1 MERPAKG
8 AEGIKMEKKVSIQGN
23 FTKSVNF
30 AMQQNY
36 VPVIRNL
43 VINNGTEEVLTDL
56 ELKITFEPDFAG
68 EYRYSVREIQP
79 GMSVEISPVRLQ
91 MKIEYLFSLTE
102 KVAGTILMELF
113 QNEERICFLMEE
125 IDLLAVDQWSG
136 LRIMPEMIGAFV
148 TPNHPRIGEVLLDAS
163 EFLKRWTGSPS
174 FTGYQ
179 THNPNQVKLQMAAIY
194 AALQNRNII
203 YNNPPASYEMTGQRV
218 RLPHAVLEG
227 KQGTCLDLTLLYAA
241 CLEAAGLSPL
251 VIFIRQHAFG
261 GCWLD
266 EETFADCMMDD
277 VSAIEKRIAA
287 GAEEMLLVECTDL
300 VAGKD
305 ADFDKALKHGRDHLL
320 RQDEFECV
328 IDIKRSRGSGIRP
341 IPLQLEPEAAKGEA
355 GVKREKGFVQAPS
368 ALDNSL
374 AGRVVEGGERIPLTK
389 QKLWERK
396 LLDFSLRNALLNFRV
411 TKNAFQLMTADLG
424 ELEDQLSAG
433 KNFRILEMPAEWT
446 ATMRDSKIYEIE
458 TGKDLVNDI
467 AAQELTSGRIRT
479 FLNET
484 DLDKNLKNLYRSAK
498 MSMEENGSNTLFLA
512 LGFLRWY
519 ESEVSEKPRYA
530 PLVLFPVDIVR
541 SVRYKGFV
549 IRSRQEEVQ
558 INITLLEYLRQDY
571 GVVISGLD
579 PLPEDE
585 KGIDLRLVFHTVRQ
599 AVMGKKRWNVEE
611 MAFIGLFSFGQ
622 FVMWNDIRSRSK
634 EIESNKVVSSLIAG
648 RMNWEPGTG
657 AVSAENLDRE
667 VSLTDMAVPMSAD
680 SSQMVAIM
688 AAAAGESFVLHGP
701 PGTGKSQTITNIIA
715 NALYQ
720 GKTVLFVAEKMA
732 ALNVVQKRLA
742 QIGLDPFC
750 LELHSNKT
758 NKSSVLTHLNQTL
771 EYGRVKSPEEYAET
785 AEKLYGLRTGLNSV
799 IEALHVKRKYGIS
812 LYEAIEAFEKA
823 PKLRE
828 RIRFDSALLE
838 EADRGAIAKWD
849 DLVRQY
855 GVAIEEMGKYSE
867 HPLLGYEGLAY
878 SMELRD
884 RLGKELVSFLGE
896 ADRASSCQAA
906 VYGWAEGVEDK
917 SRRMTETLMDAAEAA
932 ALPGATLTEILDA
945 PDFEG
950 ILNRAG
956 KLVEAGKEYRRI
968 MSWAGE
974 RFELSVCDYPAR
986 TALLQWKKAEGT
998 WFLPRLFAQNK
1009 LLKELR
1015 LYARVPETVTKK
1027 DMEELYGR
1035 LCLLQERKKEILE
1048 TPAELAR
1055 VLQGMY
1061 LDLSTDW
1068 DALERALLKAGKI
1081 YHACRFLS
1089 GRDRA
1094 AVMGAVRQGS
1104 GEALSEQVKVLRE
1117 YMDGLDRFL
1126 ETYGIDPGKRK
1137 VGGDWLADIRH
1148 AFEAYRDHLGE
1159 LRGKVAFNQMDARL
1173 RENRLEAV
1181 SEAYRE
1187 GRVDAENLFGAYTV
1201 NLYYGLTLITI
1212 AQDSRLTDF
1221 GGKQYNDMIARYRD
1235 TLDRY
1240 QRLTV
1245 QELAARLS
1253 ANVPSSGGASAASS
1267 EMGILKKAI
1276 RNNGRMMSLRR
1287 LFDQT
1292 PTLLRRLCPCMLMSP
1307 ISVAQY
1313 IDPAFPKFDLV
1324 IFDEASQL
1332 PTSEAVG
1339 TIARGENVVVVG
1351 DPKQLPPTNFFSS
1364 NRFEEENSEQEDLES
1379 LLDDCL
1385 AISMPQE
1392 SLKWHY
1398 RSRHESLIAYS
1409 NMKYYDNALYTFPS
1423 PRDLVSEVRL
1433 IRPEGFY
1440 DKGKTKQNR
1449 AEAQAIVAEILRR
1462 LRDEELR
1469 GDSMGVVTFSSV
1481 QQNLIDDLLFEEFKK
1496 HPELEEF
1503 DRNSREPVFV
1513 KNLENVQ
1520 GDERDVILFSVGYG
1534 PDAQGNLSMNFGPLN
1549 RDGGWRRLNVAI
1561 SRARKSM
1568 VVYSVLRSDQ
1578 IDLSR
1583 TRSEGVAGLKGFLE
1597 FAEKGRNVLAQRAD
1611 GTAAK
1616 EDSLVKEIAGAIA
1629 GMGYEVKCN
1638 IGCSRFKMDMGI
1650 VNPKDRET
1658 YLLGIL
1664 LDGENCAKAATA
1676 RDRFVLQPGVLNGLG
1691 WNVMRIWTL
1700 DWLDDRDRVLGEIR
1714 AALRSLEADRNAGG
1728 NTGVNTGENFGI
1740 NIGENSGINSGVNIG
1755 ENSGKT
1761 EKEIFA
1767 GPVEFEKMEE
1777 REESAREPYR
1787 AAKLPAMGTAES
1799 FYESQTK
1806 KKIEKAVRTVLEK
1819 EAPVSRRL
1827 LLRRILEAWGIAR
1840 AGARVESIFTDA
1852 LKGIG
1857 KKTTRDESMEFLWRQ
1872 DQIPSEY
1879 AVYRVGEEE
1888 DGRRSMDDIPSEE
1901 ILNALKEVLKE
1912 QVSMAAPDLIRETAK
1927 KFGFSRMGNVI
1938 ENAVGYALKKGIGG
1952 GALKVLDNGN
1962 ISLSRNVPGECFRT

>member
-1 MERPAKG
+1 MEEYDSRIDDNIKLITVEKNDKSTMEYLPKRE
-8 AEGIKMEKKVSIQGN
+8 EGMKMEKKVSIGGN
-23 FTKSVNF
+23 FTKSINF

-43 VINNGTEEVLTDL
+43 VINNETEEVLTGLD
-56 ELKITFEPDFAG
+56 LKITFEPDFAG
-68 EYRYSVREIQP
+68 EYHYSVQEIQP

-91 MKIEYLFSLTE
+91 MKIDYLFSLTE
-102 KVAGTILMELF
+102 KMAGTILVELF
-113 QNEERICFLMEE
+113 RNEERLCFLMEE

-136 LRIMPEMIGAFV
+136 LLVMPEMIAAFV
-148 TPNHPRIGEVLLDAS
+148 TPNHPRIAEVLLDAS

-194 AALQNRNII
+194 AALQTGNII
-203 YNNPPASYEMTGQRV
+203 YNNPPASYEAAGQRV
-218 RLPHAVLEG
+218 RLPHAVMEG

-241 CLEAAGLSPL
+241 CLEAAGLFPL
-251 VIFIRQHAFG
+251 VFFIRRHAFG

-277 VSAIEKRIAA
+277 MSAIEKRIAA
-287 GAEEMLLVECTDL
+287 GAEEILLVECTDF
-300 VAGKD
+300 VAGKEVE
-305 ADFDKALKHGRDHLL
+305 FDKALKHGRDHLL
-320 RQDEFECV
+320 HRDEFYCV
-328 IDIKRSRGSGIRP
+328 VDIKRSRGSGIRP
-341 IPLQLEPEAAKGEA
+341 IPLQLEPEITRDEA
-355 GVKREKGFVQAPS
+355 GTKKGKGFVQAPS

-374 AGRVVEGGERIPLTK
+374 AGRVVEGKAAIPLTK

-433 KNFRILEMPAEWT
+433 KTFRILEMPAEWT
-446 ATMRDSKIYEIE
+446 VTMRDSKIYEIE

-479 FLNET
+479 FLNEME
-484 DLDKNLKNLYRSAK
+484 LDKSLKNLYRSAK

-571 GVVISGLD
+571 GVAISGLD

-585 KGIDLRLVFHTVRQ
+585 QGIDLRLVFHTVRQ

-622 FVMWNDIRSRSK
+622 FVMWNDIRSRSE
-634 EIESNKVVSSLIAG
+634 EIERNKVVSSLIAG
-648 RMNWEPGTG
+648 RMNWEPGAG
-657 AVSAENLDRE
+657 AVAAEELDRV
-667 VSLTDMAVPMSAD
+667 VSLTDMAIPVSAD
-680 SSQMVAIM
+680 SSQMAAIM

-701 PGTGKSQTITNIIA
+701 PGTGKSQTITNMIA

-742 QIGLDPFC
+742 QIGLAPFC

-758 NKSSVLTHLNQTL
+758 NKSAVLTHLNQTL
-771 EYGRVKSPEEYAET
+771 EYGRVKSPEEYGET
-785 AEKLYGLRTGLNSV
+785 AEKLYRLRTGLNSV

-823 PKLRE
+823 PELRE
-828 RIRFDSALLE
+828 RIRFDNALLA
-838 EADRGAIAKWD
+838 EADRETIAEWD
-849 DLVRQY
+849 ELVRQY

-867 HPLLGYEGLAY
+867 HPFVGYEGLVY

-884 RLGKELVSFLGE
+884 RLGKELDTLLGE
-896 ADRASSCQAA
+896 TERVFPCQEA

-917 SRRMTETLMDAAEAA
+917 SRRMTETLLDVAEAA
-932 ALPGATLTEILDA
+932 ALPGAVLVGMLDA

-950 ILNRAG
+950 FVNRAR
-956 KLVEAGKEYRRI
+956 KLAGAGKEYRQV
-968 MSWAGE
+968 MSWIGE
-974 RFELSVCDYPAR
+974 RFDLSVCDYPVQTAR
-986 TALLQWKKAEGT
+986 LQWKRAEET
-998 WFLPRLFAQNK
+998 WFLPRFFAQNK
-1009 LLKELR
+1009 LLKELK
-1015 LYARVPETVTKK
+1015 LYAKAPGTVGKK
-1027 DMEELYGR
+1027 DMEELYAR
-1035 LCLLQERKKEILE
+1035 LCLLQERKREILE

-1061 LDLSTDW
+1061 LELSTDW
-1068 DALERALLKAGKI
+1068 DALEGAILKAEKI
-1081 YHACRFLS
+1081 YQSCRLLS

-1094 AVMGAVRQGS
+1094 AVMAAVGQGS
-1104 GEALSEQVKVLRE
+1104 GGEALSEQVRTLRE

-1137 VGGDWLADIRH
+1137 GDDDWLAHIRRT
-1148 AFEAYRDHLGE
+1148 FEVYRDHLGE
-1159 LRGKVAFNQMDARL
+1159 LRSKVAFNRMDARL

-1181 SEAYRE
+1181 SAAYRE
-1187 GRVDAENLFGAYTV
+1187 GWIDAESLFAAYTV

-1212 AQDSRLTDF
+1212 AQDGRLTDF
-1221 GGKQYNDMIARYRD
+1221 GGKQYNDMIARYRE

-1313 IDPAFPKFDLV
+1313 IDPGFPKFDLV

-1364 NRFEEENSEQEDLES
+1364 NRFEEENSEKEDLES

-1409 NMKYYDNALYTFPS
+1409 NMKYYDNTLYTFPS
-1423 PRDLVSEVRL
+1423 PRDLVSEVKL

-1440 DKGKTKQNR
+1440 DKGRTKQNR

-1469 GDSMGVVTFSSV
+1469 GDSIGVVTFSSV
-1481 QQNLIDDLLFEEFKK
+1481 QQNLIDDMLFEEFKK
-1496 HPELEEF
+1496 HPELEEL

-1611 GTAAK
+1611 SAAVK

-1629 GMGYEVKCN
+1629 ETGYEVKCN

-1650 VNPKDRET
+1650 VDPKDRET

-1676 RDRFVLQPGVLNGLG
+1676 RDRFVLQPEVLNGLG
-1691 WNVMRIWTL
+1691 WNVMRVWTL
-1700 DWLDDRDRVLGEIR
+1700 DWLDDRDRVLGEIG
-1714 AALRSLEADRNAGG
+1714 AALQSLEADRITGG
-1728 NTGVNTGENFGI
+1728 N
-1740 NIGENSGINSGVNIG
+1740 SGGNAG

-1761 EKEIFA
+1761 EEKFSA
-1767 GPVEFEKMEE
+1767 GPVEFEKVEE
-1777 REESAREPYR
+1777 GTGNAREPYR
-1787 AAKLPAMGTAES
+1787 TAKLPAMGKAEA
-1799 FYESQTK
+1799 FYEPQTR
-1806 KKIEKAVRTVLEK
+1806 KKIEKALRTVLEQ

-1827 LLRRILEAWGIAR
+1827 LMRRVLEAWGIAR
-1840 AGARVESIFTDA
+1840 AGARVESIFAAA
-1852 LKGIG
+1852 LKSVG
-1857 KKTTRDESMEFLWRQ
+1857 KKTTRDENMEFLWRK

-1879 AVYRVGEEE
+1879 AIYRVGEEE

-1901 ILNALKEVLKE
+1901 ILNALTEVLKE
-1912 QVSMAAPDLIRETAK
+1912 QASMAEPDLIRETAK

-1938 ENAVGYALKKGIGG
+1938 ENAVGYALKKGIEGG
-1952 GALKVLDNGN
+1952 VLKVLDNGN
-1962 ISLSRNVPGECFRT
+1962 ISL